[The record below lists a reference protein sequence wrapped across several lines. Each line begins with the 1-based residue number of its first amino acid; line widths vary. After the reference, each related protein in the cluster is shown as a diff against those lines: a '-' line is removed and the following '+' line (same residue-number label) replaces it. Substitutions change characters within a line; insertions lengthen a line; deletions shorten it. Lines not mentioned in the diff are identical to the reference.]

1 MAAIGTPEHPLRV
14 AIVGSGP
21 AGFYAAGH
29 LLKSKSHPDLAVQVD
44 VFDRLPTPWGLVRA
58 GVAPDHPNIKA
69 VSRVYE
75 KTAEHPEFRFYGNV
89 ELGRDLSHDDL
100 TSHYHALIY
109 AVGAQTDRRMGIPG
123 EDLPGSWAATE
134 FVAWYNGHPDYQH
147 LEFDLTG
154 ERAIVV
160 GNGNVAADVARMLA
174 LTREELAQTDVTDR
188 ALEALAE
195 SNVREIVVL
204 GRRGPAQAAFTNP
217 ELLELGAMTDA
228 DVIVDPGDAEL
239 DPLSRAFIESE
250 AAHGTAKK
258 NVAILSEYSTR
269 VPEGKRRRIVLRF
282 LVSPIEILG
291 EQRVEGIR
299 IAHNELAHDDSGQIR
314 PRPKDTTE
322 ALECGLVFR
331 SIGYRGTALED
342 VPFDERR
349 AVIPNDRGRV
359 LDGEE
364 QVRGE
369 YAVGWIKRGPTGIIG
384 TNKRD
389 AQETVDALL
398 EDLDAGRLLDPP
410 DPDRDSLDA
419 LVAERQPDAVSYA
432 GWGAIDQIEKA
443 AGEPL
448 GRPRVKLCSFDELLE
463 AARAAT
469 PAP

>member
-1 MAAIGTPEHPLRV
+1 MAIGTTGHPLRV

-29 LLKSKSHPDLAVQVD
+29 LLKAKSHPDLCVQVD
-44 VFDRLPTPWGLVRA
+44 MFDRLPTPWGLVRA

-100 TSHYHALIY
+100 TARYHAVIY

-134 FVAWYNGHPDYQH
+134 FVAWYNGHPDYKD
-147 LEFDLTG
+147 LVFDLSA

-160 GNGNVAADVARMLA
+160 GNGNVATDVARMLA
-174 LTREELAQTDVTDR
+174 LTRDELVQTDVADH
-188 ALEALAE
+188 ALDVLAD

-217 ELLELGAMTDA
+217 ELLELGEMTDA
-228 DVIVDPGDAEL
+228 DVFVDPGDVEL
-239 DPLSRAFIESE
+239 DQLSKAFIESE
-250 AAHGTAKK
+250 AARATQK
-258 NVAILSEYSTR
+258 NNVDILTGYAARE
-269 VPEGKRRRIVLRF
+269 PLGKPRRIVLRF
-282 LVSPIEILG
+282 LVSPVEILG
-291 EQRVEGIR
+291 TDRVESIR
-299 IAHNELAHDDSGQIR
+299 FVHNELVEADDGSIR
-314 PRPKDTTE
+314 PRPTE
-322 ALECGLVFR
+322 LAEELDCGLVFR
-331 SIGYRGTALED
+331 SIGYRGTRIPGL
-342 VPFDERR
+342 PFDEKTCT
-349 AVIPNDRGRV
+349 IPHEHGRIAG
-359 LDGEE
+359 LT
-364 QVRGE
+364 GE

-389 AQETVDALL
+389 AQETVSSVL
-398 EDLDAGRLLDPP
+398 EDLDAGRLLTPA
-410 DPDRDSLDA
+410 DPDRDSMEA

-432 GWGAIDQIEKA
+432 GWQAVDRAERE
-443 AGEPL
+443 AGEPH
-448 GRPRVKLCSFDELLE
+448 GRPRVKLCSFEELLE
-463 AARAAT
+463 AAKDAT